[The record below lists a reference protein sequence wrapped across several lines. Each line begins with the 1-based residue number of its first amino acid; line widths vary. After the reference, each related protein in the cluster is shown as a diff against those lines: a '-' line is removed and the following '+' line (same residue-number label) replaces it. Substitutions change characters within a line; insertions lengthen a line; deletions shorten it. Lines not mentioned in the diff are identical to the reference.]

1 MVETPEDIEL
11 DLLLEAIWR
20 RTHYDFRKYSRGSI
34 RRRLEQ
40 AKLRLDCETLSQLQ
54 HRVLHDP
61 DILPDLLNVLT
72 IQVSEM
78 FRDPSYFRAIRE
90 KVVPH
95 LRTWP
100 SIKVWI
106 AGCSDGEELYS
117 MAILFREE
125 QLESRT
131 TFYATDVNPPAL
143 RRARAGVYDLDRVP
157 LFTENHRASGGR
169 SSLSDYYTAAY
180 GAAKFDTSLS
190 ARCVF
195 AEHNLAS
202 DQVFAE
208 AHLISCRNVLIY
220 FDRSLQDRAIGLFAG
235 SLAPGGFLGLGS
247 KETLRFSNHAD
258 SFAEFDGRERLYRA
272 ASPHAAVA

>member
-20 RTHYDFRKYSRGSI
+20 RTHYDFRSYSRGSI
-34 RRRLEQ
+34 GRRLEQ
-40 AKLRLDCETLSQLQ
+40 TKLRLGCETLSELQ
-54 HRVLHDP
+54 HRVLYDP
-61 DILPDLLNVLT
+61 DIVQDLLNVLT

-78 FRDPSYFRAIRE
+78 FRDPAYFRALRE

-106 AGCSDGEELYS
+106 AGCSEGEELYS

-125 QLESRT
+125 GLESRT
-131 TFYATDVNPPAL
+131 TFYATDVNPNAL
-143 RRARAGVYDLDRVP
+143 RRAQAGVYDLDRIP
-157 LFTENHRASGGR
+157 LFTENHRASGGK

-180 GAAKFDTSLS
+180 GAAKFDKTLRQ
-190 ARCVF
+190 RCVF
-195 AEHNLAS
+195 SDHNLAT
-202 DQVFAE
+202 DHVFTE

-220 FDRSLQDRAIGLFAG
+220 FDRSLQDRAVGLFAG
-235 SLAPGGFLGLGS
+235 SLASGGFLGLGS
-247 KETLRFSNHAD
+247 KETLRFSSYAD
-258 SFAEFDGRERLYRA
+258 AFSEFDAEQRIYRA
-272 ASPHAAVA
+272 ATARAAAA